1 MDKRFYVPYRVARL
15 LQDKGYD
22 EECISYYCEND
33 KEILY
38 SFCGERNSTWEERCV
53 SAPTK
58 AEAIDWLDENGI
70 VIEISSIRNNKWR
83 FSLYR
88 DGFFFYDSWIHN
100 RVDYSSR
107 LEAEEY
113 AIIEA
118 CKYINK

>member
-1 MDKRFYVPYRVARL
+1 MKHPFD
-15 LQDKGYD
+15 
-22 EECISYYCEND
+22 
-33 KEILY
+33 
-38 SFCGERNSTWEERCV
+38 EERCV

-70 VIEISSIRNNKWR
+70 VIEINSIRNNKWR

-88 DGFFFYDSWIHN
+88 GGFFFYDSWIHN

-118 CKYINK
+118 CKHINK

>member
-1 MDKRFYVPYRVARL
+1 MDKKFYVPYKVARL

-22 EECISYYCEND
+22 KECISYYCEND
-33 KEILY
+33 TEVLY

-70 VIEISSIRNNKWR
+70 VIEISSIRNKKWR

-100 RVDYSSR
+100 RVDYSTR